1 MKYLTMTAF
10 ACCLLGTAHAD
21 QDYFEPTSCHQ
32 DGLAG
37 ASYCDQGDIVVIAG
51 IPDVPLTEASAERLN
66 PIAPQSNYTAR
77 LIDDDEV
84 FAAQVVLRKNGCYEG
99 RLDGVLADGT
109 VYAIKL
115 FEANMGLRPTGELAA
130 ETSEVLRQSHD
141 RFDICR

>member
-1 MKYLTMTAF
+1 MKFLALTTLV
-10 ACCLLGTAHAD
+10 CCLLGAAQAD
-21 QDYFEPTSCHQ
+21 QAYIERAGCLD
-32 DGLAG
+32 DALAG
-37 ASYCDQGDIVVIAG
+37 ASYCDRGETVVIAG
-51 IPDVPLTEASAERLN
+51 VPNVPLTEASAERLN
-66 PIAPQSNYTAR
+66 PMAPQSNYSAR

-115 FEANMGLRPTGELAA
+115 FEANMGLRPTGELTA